1 MARTSKK
8 NAQGAGTIRKR
19 SDGRWEARFSI
30 GYDPVTGKQKQ
41 KSIYG
46 KTQKEVRERLS
57 QITVE
62 LDEGTY
68 LEPCQMTLKEW
79 MNIWL
84 TEYMGDKKWSTIR
97 HYKAMVRMHI
107 LPALGDYSLSRLTPH
122 MIQSFVNALLRGSKD
137 KQPLTPKSVRNVHGV
152 LRKCLS
158 VAVQIEYIKRNP
170 AEAVILPRVEKKII
184 KPLTDEQVQRM
195 VVAAGDDGFGT
206 LFKVVVFT
214 GLRLGEALGL
224 TWDCVDFT
232 KGRMTIDK
240 QLQKRPIAEGGFV
253 FAPLKNDKVRVVAPA
268 PYVLEILKGWQRTQ
282 AENRLKCGAEWQG
295 WKNEKERQ
303 TALVF
308 TNDFGG
314 HLHPQTVLAHFK
326 KLAASVGAPNARV
339 HDLRHTYAVLSL
351 QNGDDVKTVQG
362 NMGHATAAFTLDVYG
377 HVSERMK
384 EDSASRMQKYIEGM
398 R

>member
-1 MARTSKK
+1 
-8 NAQGAGTIRKR
+8 
-19 SDGRWEARFSI
+19 
-30 GYDPVTGKQKQ
+30 
-41 KSIYG
+41 
-46 KTQKEVRERLS
+46 
-57 QITVE
+57 
-62 LDEGTY
+62 
-68 LEPCQMTLKEW
+68 MT
-79 MNIWL
+79 
-84 TEYMGDKKWSTIR
+84 
-97 HYKAMVRMHI
+97 
-107 LPALGDYSLSRLTPH
+107 
-122 MIQSFVNALLRGSKD
+122 
-137 KQPLTPKSVRNVHGV
+137 
-152 LRKCLS
+152 
-158 VAVQIEYIKRNP
+158 
-170 AEAVILPRVEKKII
+170 LPRVEKKII
-184 KPLTDEQVQRM
+184 KPLTDEQVQKM
-195 VVAAGDDGFGT
+195 ICAADDDGFGT

-224 TWDCVDFT
+224 TWDCVDFA
-232 KGRMTIDK
+232 RHRLTIDK

-268 PYVLEILKGWQRTQ
+268 PYVLDLLKEWEHKQM
-282 AENRLKCGAEWQG
+282 ENRLKCGPEWQG

-314 HLHPQTVLAHFK
+314 HLHPQTVYAHFK

-362 NMGHATAAFTLDVYG
+362 NLGHATAAFTLDVYG

-384 EDSASRMQKYIEGM
+384 EDSANRMQQYIEGL